1 MLRYNTF
8 KVLGPQEMELL
19 GEWSSDMDDILYHHH
34 MDIEVG
40 QTRLK

>member
-8 KVLGPQEMELL
+8 EVLGPQQMELL
-19 GEWSSDMDDILYHHH
+19 GEWSSDMDDILYHYN
-34 MDIEVG
+34 MDIQMG